1 MCLSN
6 LPGLRFRGRA
16 TIDADER
23 IGNHENRDTR
33 NPKKWYPDNFA
44 VPPVPISSPSH
55 DGRGAFDGNLLGN
68 GEVASSDVGVDYEFS
83 YFLAGLTFRD
93 IRQDLMEVLDLC
105 FTPRLSNDASIL
117 VEASEFEVACEG
129 GQPDKGR
136 S

>member
-1 MCLSN
+1 MRCMKS
-6 LPGLRFRGRA
+6 PRLR
-16 TIDADER
+16 IE
-23 IGNHENRDTR
+23 NNENRDTR
-33 NPKKWYPDNFA
+33 NLKKRYPDNFA
-44 VPPVPISSPSH
+44 VPLVPISSLSY
-55 DGRGAFDGNLLGN
+55 DGRGAFDGNFLGN
-68 GEVASSDVGVDYEFS
+68 GEVASSDVRVDYEFS
-83 YFLAGLTFRD
+83 YSLASLTFRD